1 VGYDDLVDAALH
13 IYLRDHLAGATFGLQ
28 LVQRSRRKNEGT
40 ELAEPLSKLTDEIAA
55 DRRALQAIM
64 RDIGAVESSVKVAA
78 GWSME
83 KIRRLKPNGRL
94 FEYTPLARVAD
105 LESLALGIA
114 GKKAMWRV
122 LEDMAS
128 REARLVHHDLCTLVE
143 RADDQLS
150 RVEALR
156 IDAAHAAFE
165 QPRPTDARHQ
175 SSI

>member
-1 VGYDDLVDAALH
+1 
-13 IYLRDHLAGATFGLQ
+13 
-28 LVQRSRRKNEGT
+28 
-40 ELAEPLSKLTDEIAA
+40 
-55 DRRALQAIM
+55 M
-64 RDIGAVESSVKVAA
+64 RDIGAAESRVKVAA
-78 GWSME
+78 GWAAE

-94 FEYTPLARVAD
+94 FEYTPLARVVD

-128 REARLVHHDLCTLVE
+128 WEARLAHHDLSTLVE

-175 SSI
+175 PSI